1 MGNRWRVALVA
12 GAVAALAVGGV
23 ACTQG
28 DVADDSAG
36 AQAVSVDENSPVQDG
51 AAGQGV
57 SMPEGSAPAQVES
70 AGQNVPA
77 MDDAAVNTLRQT
89 ASSLFGAIPEP
100 PSEVSG
106 RPVTAERVEL
116 GRMLFFEPRLS
127 RSHVITCNTCH
138 SIGTGG
144 ADNVPAS
151 VGHGWQRGPRNSP
164 TVFNAVFNA
173 AQFWDGRAADLAEQA
188 GGPVQASVEMNS
200 TPELVVETLSSIP
213 RYVELFGEAFPESGG
228 ITFDDVTIALE
239 AFETTLV
246 TPNAPF
252 DRWIGGDDSA
262 MTATEVEGLQLFF
275 ETGCASCHNGVNF
288 GGQTYF
294 PFGVLERPGADI
306 LPEDDKGRF
315 EVTATATDEYVF
327 RASPLRNVE
336 LTAPYFH
343 SGQVWNLEQAVAIMG
358 TSQLGREISE
368 DEAEKIAAFLRTLT
382 GEQPQVEYPILPPS
396 TASTPLPER

>member
-12 GAVAALAVGGV
+12 GAVAALAVGGM

-28 DVADDSAG
+28 DVADDTADV
-36 AQAVSVDENSPVQDG
+36 QAVSVDENAPVQDG
-51 AAGQGV
+51 AADQGV

-228 ITFDDVTIALE
+228 ITFEDVTIALE

-343 SGQVWNLEQAVAIMG
+343 SGQVWDLEQAVAIMG

>member
-12 GAVAALAVGGV
+12 GAVAALAVGGM

-28 DVADDSAG
+28 DVADESAG
-36 AQAVSVDENSPVQDG
+36 AQAVSVDENAPVQDG
-51 AAGQGV
+51 AADQGV

-70 AGQNVPA
+70 AGQAAPA

-228 ITFDDVTIALE
+228 ITFEDVTIALE

-343 SGQVWNLEQAVAIMG
+343 SGQVWDLEQAVAIMG

-396 TASTPLPER
+396 TAGTPLPER